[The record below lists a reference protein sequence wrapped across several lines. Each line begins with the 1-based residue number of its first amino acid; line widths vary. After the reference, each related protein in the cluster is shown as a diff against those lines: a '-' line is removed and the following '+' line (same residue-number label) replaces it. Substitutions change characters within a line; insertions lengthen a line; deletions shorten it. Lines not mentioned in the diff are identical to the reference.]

1 MKTIRV
7 KILAGYLALAAFSVL
22 LTVAIYIL
30 GLRVERDV
38 ADMRDRILPQQRSIG
53 DLRVAAGRMETA
65 MYAYYATT
73 LDRDGFQRD
82 FALGRDESARLA
94 RQLAGTTSAGSNL
107 ATELKTLADD
117 GAKLDTILS
126 KDPVDWDAARELLA
140 KAGRDRTATHRTLD
154 LLLTEMDSTVKTST
168 DTVFRQVSWLT
179 QGALAF
185 LLLIGI
191 TVAVV
196 WRFVAAGIVGPINR
210 LADFAQHIE
219 READLR
225 GAAEISSG
233 DEIGRTAVAFN
244 AMLARIRGVVESAAD
259 SANSVAGSAGELD
272 GIMRGARAGVSAQLE
287 RVHQLEQAID
297 EMSRQLAEVAAT
309 TGTAAGRAA
318 SAADEADQGRGQLA
332 DTVQRIQK
340 LAVSVEESA
349 TVITRLEQQTV
360 SIGSLTG
367 TIKEIADQT
376 NLLALNAAIEAAR
389 AGEGGR
395 GFAVVADEVRKLSQ
409 KTQGAT
415 EEIDRTISDVIN
427 TVQAIVGLMAGNRAD
442 AAGCAEE
449 SESTGRRLETVI
461 SVMGE
466 IRADSRRIAEATES
480 SHRLAQDIGTRIT
493 EVAGLA
499 NQVDAGIGRS
509 AEQAAQLAANAGE
522 LRGQV
527 RQFRY

>member
-1 MKTIRV
+1 MNTIRA

-22 LTVAIYIL
+22 LTVAIYTL
-30 GLRVERDV
+30 GLRVEHDV
-38 ADMRDRILPQQRSIG
+38 AEMRDRILPHQRSIG

-73 LDRDGFQRD
+73 LDRDGFMKD
-82 FALGRDESARLA
+82 FGHGRDESLRLA
-94 RQLAGTTSAGSNL
+94 QQLAGTTTSGKQL
-107 ATELKTLADD
+107 AAQLQALAED
-117 GAKLDTILS
+117 GATLDAILS

-140 KAGRDRTATHRTLD
+140 KAGRDRNTAHRTLD
-154 LLLTEMDSTVKTST
+154 GLLSEVEATVKAST

-219 READLR
+219 READLS
-225 GAAEISSG
+225 GAAEVSSS
-233 DEIGRTAVAFN
+233 DEIGRTARAFN
-244 AMLARIRGVVESAAD
+244 AMLARIRGVVGSAAAASD
-259 SANSVAGSAGELD
+259 SVAGAAGELD
-272 GIMRGARAGVSAQLE
+272 GIMRGARTGVSAQLE
-287 RVHQLEQAID
+287 RVHQLEQSID
-297 EMSRQLAEVAAT
+297 KMLQQLAEVAAT

-332 DTVQRIQK
+332 DTVRRIQM

-349 TVITRLEQQTV
+349 KAIAQLEQQTV
-360 SIGSLTG
+360 SIASLTG

-389 AGEGGR
+389 AGEEGR

-415 EEIDRTISDVIN
+415 QEIDRTISEVID

-449 SESTGRRLETVI
+449 SETTGQRLETVI
-461 SVMGE
+461 GVMGE

-480 SHRLAQDIGTRIT
+480 SHRIAQDIGAQVT
-493 EVAGLA
+493 EVAVLA
-499 NQVDAGIGRS
+499 NEVDAGIGRS

-527 RQFRY
+527 QQFRY

>member
-1 MKTIRV
+1 MKTIRA
-7 KILAGYLALAAFSVL
+7 KILAGYIALAAFSVL
-22 LTVAIYIL
+22 LTVAIYIQ
-30 GLRVERDV
+30 GLRVEQAV

-73 LDRDGFQRD
+73 LDREGFQRD
-82 FALGRDESARLA
+82 FGLGRDDFARLA
-94 RQLAGTTSAGSNL
+94 KQLASSTTSGGGLIAQLTAL
-107 ATELKTLADD
+107 AED
-117 GAKLDTILS
+117 GAKLDAILS
-126 KDPVDWDAARELLA
+126 KEPVDWDAARELLA
-140 KAGRDRTATHRTLD
+140 KAGRDRITTHRALD
-154 LLLTEMDSTVKTST
+154 SVLNEVDSGVKAST
-168 DTVFRQVSWLT
+168 DTVFTRVSWLT
-179 QGALAF
+179 QGALVF
-185 LLLIGI
+185 LLLIGV
-191 TVAVV
+191 TVVVV
-196 WRFVAAGIVGPINR
+196 WRYVAVGIVGPINR

-225 GAAEISSG
+225 GAALVSSG

-244 AMLARIRGVVESAAD
+244 AMLGRIRGVVGSAAEA
-259 SANSVAGSAGELD
+259 ANSVAGAADELN
-272 GIMRGARAGVSAQLE
+272 GIMRGARGGVSAQLE
-287 RVHQLEQAID
+287 RVHRLEQAID
-297 EMSRQLAEVAAT
+297 EMLRQLAEVAAT

-340 LAVSVEESA
+340 LAVSVEQSSA
-349 TVITRLEQQTV
+349 VITRLEQQTV

-389 AGEGGR
+389 AGEEGR

-415 EEIDRTISDVIN
+415 EEIDRTISEVSS

-442 AAGCAEE
+442 AAGCAED

-461 SVMGE
+461 GVMGE

-480 SHRLAQDIGTRIT
+480 SHRLAQDIGTRVT
-493 EVAGLA
+493 EVADLA
-499 NQVDAGIGRS
+499 KEVDAGIGRS
-509 AEQAAQLAANAGE
+509 AEQAAQLAQNAGE
-522 LRGQV
+522 LSSQV